1 MMKRS
6 ISLLT
11 RFALIAIL
19 LLTFVRM
26 QKSAFAMHRTNPFP
40 YVSGTQLI
48 SPSGQPFLLHG
59 AQIASSFNYTLINW
73 PHNNTVTSKLN
84 SAVFNAMS
92 TDWHMN
98 ALRLPISNWIYSSN
112 KTPYMK
118 LLDQVVEQANSAGL
132 YVILALH
139 DDLQS
144 GSPYGSNA
152 EVPKPESL
160 SFWQFIAAH
169 YLNNPMVMFDLFN
182 ESDYPDANT
191 WLNGGGT
198 ITGSTGLSTTIVGM
212 QALVSAIRA
221 TGAQQIIIVD
231 GVSVAGNLRIN
242 DPNIIY
248 TDHYYHEV
256 ADETASQ
263 WTAEWGSF
271 FGHYPLYIGEWALL
285 PNTAYPYQCQSA
297 TPVNA
302 DQKAIDFMNYMD
314 QYGISWTAWQFDTS
328 YLIQDHTTFTPTRMD
343 DPNNPWVCNTPSSTA
358 GMGTVVKEH
367 LISLALNGGSLSESA
382 NSSGAL
388 AAVTLNGKDQTAS
401 YSLPITV
408 SDTRA
413 SPAGWHLTITSTQF
427 STSGATRYQ
436 LSQYASQIVAITAV
450 CNAGSTCTNPSNGIV
465 NPLTVPAGV
474 GQLPISF
481 YQAIPYTGMG
491 TFTVSPTINVL
502 VPSNTY
508 AGNYT
513 STITLAVVS
522 GP

>member
-6 ISLLT
+6 ISLVTRLT
-11 RFALIAIL
+11 LIAIL

-26 QKSAFAMHRTNPFP
+26 QKSAFAMHRTSTFP
-40 YVSGTQLI
+40 YVSGTQII
-48 SPSGQPFLLHG
+48 SPSGQPLLLRG
-59 AQIASSFNYTLINW
+59 AQIASSFNYAIPNW

-84 SAVFNAMS
+84 SAVFNSMA

-98 ALRLPISNWIYSSN
+98 VLRLPISNWIYTSYP
-112 KTPYMK
+112 KQYMS
-118 LLDQVVEQANSAGL
+118 LLDQVVGQANAAGL
-132 YVILALH
+132 YVVLALH

-144 GSPYGSNA
+144 GSPYGANA

-160 SFWQFIAAH
+160 AFWQFIAAH
-169 YLNNPMVMFDLFN
+169 YLTNPMVMFDLFN

-212 QALVSAIRA
+212 QTLVNAIRA
-221 TGAQQIIIVD
+221 VGAQQIIIVD

-242 DPNIIY
+242 DPNIVY
-248 TDHYYHEV
+248 TDHYYHQV
-256 ADETASQ
+256 TAETASQ
-263 WTAEWGSF
+263 WTANWGSF
-271 FGHYPLYIGEWALL
+271 WGKYPLYIGEWALL
-285 PNTAYPYQCQSA
+285 PNTAYPYQCQGA
-297 TPVNA
+297 TMANA
-302 DQKAIDFMNYMD
+302 DQEAIAFMNYMD
-314 QYGISWTAWQFDTS
+314 QYGINWTAWEFDTY

-343 DPNNPWVCNTPSSTA
+343 DPTNPWTCNTPSSTA

-367 LISLALNGGSLSESA
+367 LISLALNGGSLSETA
-382 NSSGAL
+382 NSGGGL

-401 YSLPITV
+401 YSLPITL
-408 SDTRA
+408 SDTRTSA
-413 SPAGWHLTITSTQF
+413 AGWHLTITSTQF
-427 STSGATRYQ
+427 STSGANNYQ
-436 LSQYASQIVAITAV
+436 LSQYASQIASVTAA
-450 CNAGSTCTNPSNGIV
+450 CSTTCTSPTNGIAY
-465 NPLTVPAGV
+465 PLTVPAGV

-491 TFTVSPTINVL
+491 TFTVTPTINVQ